1 MKRKQSMSVSLL
13 HALFLFKRPTAKQD
27 GCVAAE
33 KNPEDFSAL
42 WGLRVLPDK
51 QVVPSGHCL
60 QRLFRIRNN
69 ESQIIK
75 TPNKKVGDNQS
86 PTEF

>member
-13 HALFLFKRPTAKQD
+13 HALFLYKRPTAKQD

-51 QVVPSGHCL
+51 QVVLSGHCL
-60 QRLFRIRNN
+60 QRSR
-69 ESQIIK
+69 ESIYNGEK
-75 TPNKKVGDNQS
+75 TRKQ
-86 PTEF
+86 EI